1 MQYAALQNS
10 YELHETIGSGG
21 FAKVKL
27 ATHTLTGE
35 KVAIKIMDK
44 KALGDDLPR
53 VKVEINAMKEL
64 RHQHICQLMQVIET
78 EEKIFMILEYCPGGE
93 LFDYIVAKDRLSE
106 SEARF
111 FFRQIIAAL
120 AYIHSKG
127 YAHRDLKPENLLLD
141 DNQCLKLI
149 DFGLCAKPQG
159 GMDNLLSTCCG
170 SPAYAAPELI
180 CGKNYL
186 GSEADL
192 WSMGVLLYAL
202 LCGYLPFDDDNI
214 NLLYKKIQN
223 GKYELPSWLSH
234 DSVNLLADLLQTD
247 PKRRITMKQLVY
259 HPWVLKGYS
268 SNVDWQTRYYFKD
281 LERDCLTEI
290 ALYFS
295 KSTKEITEHI
305 SLWNYDFLT
314 ATYFLLLFMKMQGRQ
329 PKIKSIMKKYSQ
341 FITFANCT
349 TTNATLSIPSS
360 QQPSLSNTISH
371 TNSNRVLVEKQ
382 LASLSTNGTPKIV
395 KPAKNGNTVMNNV
408 KVATKQVYQSSNN
421 ENVHVS
427 TPHTKNN
434 TARSHTQKT
443 PKALFFDE
451 IKVTDLANKK
461 TTTQVREA
469 RTKTKQ
475 QSVTTNA
482 QIQNTSKSKEKLAV
496 DKKQTKTKD
505 ISPESTSSSASSESS
520 ESLSA
525 SSSYSLT
532 TQNLS
537 ECNNFVLPSRVTR
550 NRAKM
555 TSESD
560 AGKVEVLPNQ
570 VCHNSRATSNN
581 DMVFIPPKTPV
592 RSKTRETQYSTP
604 AKLVTKSDSMK
615 IKVTPSKSMDSDLNI
630 FSPSTPVARKSQSV
644 DNELHRMDTPSK
656 RTPVFGSIER
666 GLDKVKTIFT
676 PRKRLNI
683 IDTPRKAKD
692 TCNITITDM
701 SSPDTIIEELVNVVS
716 GKHLLYERKGFSLR
730 ISVCDDWGRV
740 KLAFDLEVVQLKTKQ
755 LGIRKKRVKG
765 DTWHYKKYCEDVIRS
780 ANICCSGYAGL
791 NIPITTPN
799 YSQQNQSRT
808 NNPQLG
814 NNNNVS
820 PTFYHTQNH
829 QQNLIA

>member
-1 MQYAALQNS
+1 MSSMQYAALQNS

-78 EEKIFMILEYCPGGE
+78 DEKIFMVLEYCPGGE

-186 GSEADL
+186 GAEADL

-223 GKYELPSWLSH
+223 GKYELPTWLSH

-247 PKRRITMKQLVY
+247 PKRRITMQQLVY

-281 LERDCLTEI
+281 LERDCLSEI
-290 ALYFS
+290 ALYFT
-295 KSTKEITEHI
+295 KTTKEIQDHI
-305 SLWNYDFLT
+305 SLWRYDFLT

-329 PKIKSIMKKYSQ
+329 PKIKSNMKKYSQ

-349 TTNATLSIPSS
+349 TSS
-360 QQPSLSNTISH
+360 
-371 TNSNRVLVEKQ
+371 TNSTALANTNQNRVLVEKQ
-382 LASLSTNGTPKIV
+382 LAQLSTNSNTPKII
-395 KPAKNGNTVMNNV
+395 KPVAKNGNAVMNNV
-408 KVATKQVYQSSNN
+408 KVVTKQAYPQGNN

-434 TARSHTQKT
+434 STVKT
-443 PKALFFDE
+443 NSTKKPKALFFDE
-451 IKVTDLANKK
+451 IKVNDLPNKK
-461 TTTQVREA
+461 APTQTREA

-475 QSVTTNA
+475 PTTTSTKVSGSLSTDSA
-482 QIQNTSKSKEKLAV
+482 NTHKPG
-496 DKKQTKTKD
+496 KD
-505 ISPESTSSSASSESS
+505 LSPAESTSSSSASSSASSES
-520 ESLSA
+520 LTA

-532 TQNLS
+532 SQNLS

-550 NRAKM
+550 NRVKM

-560 AGKVEVLPNQ
+560 AGKTEMLPSA
-570 VCHNSRATSNN
+570 VGHNSRAAS

-592 RSKTRETQYSTP
+592 RSKTRETQYNTP
-604 AKLVTKSDSMK
+604 AKLVSKSDSMK

-644 DNELHRMDTPSK
+644 DNELHRMDTPNK

-692 TCNITITDM
+692 TCNITITNM
-701 SSPDTIIEELVNVVS
+701 SNPDTIVEELVNIVS
-716 GKHLLYERKGFSLR
+716 NKHLLYERKGFSLR

-780 ANICCSGYAGL
+780 ANICCSGYAGSS
-791 NIPITTPN
+791 IPNATPVQSSN
-799 YSQQNQSRT
+799 NNMRMNSQQ
-808 NNPQLG
+808 G
-814 NNNNVS
+814 NTS
-820 PTFYHTQNH
+820 PNFYNTRSH
-829 QQNLIA
+829 QQQLAAQ